1 MSRGSSA
8 KILEQFQSGST
19 LASAGLQARVPRR
32 EEKSLQALSSTTSA
46 PEARNCTPDLNGGL
60 KAHTTRASGYTNP
73 GTALQQEGS
82 SDQTLLAGAS
92 ERHWPQ
98 EAQFRRCR
106 DESNFLRVAQEELQ
120 TGVVFSVEIVL
131 NVLGEIGMNVGFA
144 QPNFG

>member
-32 EEKSLQALSSTTSA
+32 EEKSLQVLSSTTSA

-82 SDQTLLAGAS
+82 SDQTLPAGAS
-92 ERHWPQ
+92 ERDWPQ
-98 EAQFRRCR
+98 EAQLRGCR
-106 DESNFLRVAQEELQ
+106 DESNFCLLY
-120 TGVVFSVEIVL
+120 TS
-131 NVLGEIGMNVGFA
+131 
-144 QPNFG
+144 

>member
-1 MSRGSSA
+1 MG
-8 KILEQFQSGST
+8 
-19 LASAGLQARVPRR
+19 SAGLQARVPRR
-32 EEKSLQALSSTTSA
+32 EEKSLQVLSSTTSA

-60 KAHTTRASGYTNP
+60 KAHTTRASGYTNH

-98 EAQFRRCR
+98 EAQLRGCR

-120 TGVVFSVEIVL
+120 TGVVFSVEIVM